1 MYFVQQANSLPLQQN
16 LHFTVSINSA
26 SIISTFR
33 LWLNWDARVWLD
45 IYWSLAIEFL
55 TSWRHHVHLYWSNVS
70 GSMTVSGGCNS
81 GYWWQ
86 KSRVIH
92 LKTKCSEQHT
102 YIPAKSS
109 SLKWEIK
116 GGIWGEEEVD
126 FVDGVF
132 WCFNLTH
139 NTATG
144 RIREHNG
151 SRWGYWFPFDLI
163 NKNVTTLLNK
173 WMEL

>member
-16 LHFTVSINSA
+16 VHFTVSINSA
-26 SIISTFR
+26 LIISTFC
-33 LWLNWDARVWLD
+33 LWLNWDPRVWLD

-92 LKTKCSEQHT
+92 LKMKRSELHT
-102 YIPAKSS
+102 YILYP
-109 SLKWEIK
+109 
-116 GGIWGEEEVD
+116 
-126 FVDGVF
+126 VF
-132 WCFNLTH
+132 IFKV
-139 NTATG
+139 G
-144 RIREHNG
+144 DKRRDM
-151 SRWGYWFPFDLI
+151 RWGRGWLCGRC
-163 NKNVTTLLNK
+163 LLMFQSHTQHSHGENQRAQ
-173 WMEL
+173 W